1 MAALVGRR
9 LAHAIHRSAGAKIR
23 FMEIRSEAQL
33 RQLLGVPHARAAGKD
48 RARLAEMD
56 RRWLAASPFCILAT
70 SDAAGHCDASPKG
83 DPAGQLIHVLDDA
96 TVAVAERPGNRRAD
110 GYLNILANPHVG
122 ILSFIPG
129 RNDTLRINGQ
139 ARLVDDAPFFDD
151 MIVRGQRPILAIVV
165 DIEQV
170 FYHCP
175 KSGMR
180 SELWRPEAW
189 QPDAVPGPAAIVKAV
204 QNTPETLAE
213 LDAYYAP
220 VHYAKLLY

>member
-1 MAALVGRR
+1 
-9 LAHAIHRSAGAKIR
+9 
-23 FMEIRSEAQL
+23 MEIRSEAEL
-33 RQLLGVPHARAAGKD
+33 RDLLGVPRARAAGKD

-56 RRWLAASPFCILAT
+56 RRWLAASSFCVLAT
-70 SDAAGHCDASPKG
+70 SDATGRCDASPKG
-83 DPAGQLIHVLDDA
+83 DPAGYLIHVLDDA
-96 TVAVAERPGNRRAD
+96 TVAIAERPGNRRAD

-122 ILSFIPG
+122 ILSLIPG
-129 RNDTLRINGQ
+129 RNDTLRINGR
-139 ARLVDDAPFFDD
+139 ARLVDDGPFFDE
-151 MIVRGQRPILAIVV
+151 MIVRGRRPILAIVV

-180 SELWRPEAW
+180 SELWQPKAW

-204 QNTPETLAE
+204 QDTPETLEE

-220 VHYAKLLY
+220 DRYAKLLY

>member
-1 MAALVGRR
+1 V
-9 LAHAIHRSAGAKIR
+9 
-23 FMEIRSEAQL
+23 EIRSEAEL
-33 RQLLGVPHARAAGKD
+33 RQLLGVPRARAAGKD

-56 RRWLAASPFCILAT
+56 RRWLAASPFCVLAT
-70 SDAAGHCDASPKG
+70 SDAAGRCDASPKG
-83 DPAGQLIHVLDDA
+83 DPAGQLVHVLDDA
-96 TVAVAERPGNRRAD
+96 TVAIAERPGNRRAD
-110 GYLNILANPHVG
+110 GYLNILANPHIG

-129 RNDTLRINGQ
+129 RNDTLRINGR

-151 MIVRGQRPILAIVV
+151 MTVRGQRPILATVV

-189 QPDAVPGPAAIVKAV
+189 QPDVVPGPAAIIKAV
-204 QNTPETLAE
+204 QDTPETLQE

-220 VHYAKLLY
+220 DHYTKLLY

>member
-1 MAALVGRR
+1 V
-9 LAHAIHRSAGAKIR
+9 
-23 FMEIRSEAQL
+23 EIRSASELQA
-33 RQLLGVPHARAAGKD
+33 LLGMPSARAVGKE

-56 RRWLAASPFCILAT
+56 RRWLAASPFCVLAT
-70 SDAAGHCDASPKG
+70 SDAAGRCDASPKG
-83 DPAGQLIHVLDDA
+83 DPAGQLVHVLDDT
-96 TVAVAERPGNRRAD
+96 TVAIAERPGNKRAD

-129 RNDTLRINGQ
+129 RSDSLRINGR
-139 ARLVDDAPFFDD
+139 ARLVDDAPFFEE

-180 SELWRPEAW
+180 SELWRPESW
-189 QPDAVPGPAAIVKAV
+189 QPDAVPRPAEIVKAV
-204 QNTPETLAE
+204 QDTPETLEE
-213 LDAYYAP
+213 LDRYYAP
-220 VHYAKLLY
+220 DHYARLLY